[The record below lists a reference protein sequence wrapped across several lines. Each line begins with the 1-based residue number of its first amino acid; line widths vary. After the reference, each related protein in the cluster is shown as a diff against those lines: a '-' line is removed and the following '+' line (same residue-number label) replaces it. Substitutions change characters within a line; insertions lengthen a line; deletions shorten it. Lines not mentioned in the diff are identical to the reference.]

1 MRLFLFILLV
11 IRDNLL
17 LNAMY
22 LLIHVQLLLVGITLT
37 HQTILTFISFVTVIL
52 SLTFF
57 LLVFTIIFI
66 MLEVLGWVIM
76 IAMACLRNNLLLLL
90 LLIVVLLHV
99 RILLLAIIL
108 FLFIIGSILNFTRL
122 GFLEIFTVRI
132 IN

>member
-11 IRDNLL
+11 IRENLL

-66 MLEVLGWVIM
+66 MLEVLGRVIM
-76 IAMACLRNNLLLLL
+76 IAMASLRNNLLLLL

-108 FLFIIGSILNFTRL
+108 FLFVIGSILNFTRL

>member
-1 MRLFLFILLV
+1 MRLFLFILLA

-22 LLIHVQLLLVGITLT
+22 LLIHIQLLLVGITLT

-57 LLVFTIIFI
+57 LLVFTIIFNV
-66 MLEVLGWVIM
+66 LEVLGRVIM
-76 IAMACLRNNLLLLL
+76 IAMAGLRNYLLLLL

-99 RILLLAIIL
+99 RIQLLAIIL

>member
-11 IRDNLL
+11 IRENLL

>member
-11 IRDNLL
+11 IRENLL

-66 MLEVLGWVIM
+66 MLEVLGRVIM
-76 IAMACLRNNLLLLL
+76 IAMASLRNNLLLLL